1 MKKLLFAVFAI
12 ASFLLFSCQ
21 KELTPDGFGGGG
33 TSNASGLL
41 TKLIIKSGSDSN
53 VASFSYSAS
62 NKLIGVNTTGID
74 AGTVIDTRERF
85 VRNSQGIIT
94 QIITK
99 DADLATQGID
109 SVVSYIGYSNG
120 RYINRVSVIDFFG
133 VLQFR
138 DSAVFSYDGSGNI
151 TAVEDLLDTKSYVE
165 EATRT
170 ITYDTKVS
178 PLNLG
183 ADGFA
188 MGYYNWYSA
197 NNAVKSVTVSASDP
211 SQNETEDVTYVYNS
225 ANKPI
230 SGTTVIQ
237 GGTIA
242 NFTFVYN

>member
-138 DSAVFSYDGSGNI
+138 D
-151 TAVEDLLDTKSYVE
+151 
-165 EATRT
+165 
-170 ITYDTKVS
+170 
-178 PLNLG
+178 
-183 ADGFA
+183 
-188 MGYYNWYSA
+188 
-197 NNAVKSVTVSASDP
+197 
-211 SQNETEDVTYVYNS
+211 
-225 ANKPI
+225 
-230 SGTTVIQ
+230 
-237 GGTIA
+237 
-242 NFTFVYN
+242 